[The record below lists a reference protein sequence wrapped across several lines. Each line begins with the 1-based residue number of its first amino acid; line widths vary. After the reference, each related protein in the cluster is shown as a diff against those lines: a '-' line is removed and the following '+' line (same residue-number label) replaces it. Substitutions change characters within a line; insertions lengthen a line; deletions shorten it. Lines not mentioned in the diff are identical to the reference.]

1 MKCLALFFALSA
13 LSTVAMAQIAAPDPA
28 GNPAGNLAGDPAA
41 PASSTTAAAKPA
53 SKEEAAEDE
62 VSGRS
67 CLKETGSRLAPRP
80 DSKGR
85 KCVNAIG
92 RSYTRED
99 LDRTG
104 TIDLGDALRRLD
116 PAVH

>member
-28 GNPAGNLAGDPAA
+28 GNPAA

>member
-1 MKCLALFFALSA
+1 MKRLALFFALSVMSMAA
-13 LSTVAMAQIAAPDPA
+13 LAQSTAPSPVEASPVEDRAVAPVSD
-28 GNPAGNLAGDPAA
+28 
-41 PASSTTAAAKPA
+41 AAATVQPA
-53 SKEEAAEDE
+53 PRDLAAKDD
-62 VSGRS
+62 VADRN

-85 KCVNAIG
+85 KCINATG
-92 RSYTRED
+92 RSYTKDD

-104 TIDLGDALRRLD
+104 AIDVKDALRRLD

>member
-1 MKCLALFFALSA
+1 MKHALIKRSFFSFLLLGLAFGAL
-13 LSTVAMAQIAAPDPA
+13 AQTP
-28 GNPAGNLAGDPAA
+28 A
-41 PASSTTAAAKPA
+41 PAPAEPAVPRASDTAQPVPK
-53 SKEEAAEDE
+53 DE
-62 VSGRS
+62 VAKNEVARNDANDRN